1 MDTVRVGIL
10 GCGFWG
16 KNHARV
22 FRDIRAADV
31 VAVCDIQEDR
41 ARSVAQNH
49 KIPSV
54 YTDWKQLIRDKDVEA
69 VTVCTPSVTHYEM
82 TAFAIE
88 QKRHVLV
95 EKPMAMNL
103 DEASRIVEMAR
114 DKESIVMVGF
124 IERFNPAVQTAR
136 NLVVGDEIGR
146 VLLSYSRR
154 IGTWP
159 ERIGDVGVVKD
170 TAIHDIDL
178 SLYFFEEMPESAY
191 ATGGS
196 IKHRLED
203 HIQALLSFTNER
215 SSMIEANWLTPRKK
229 REMHITGAEGVIRLD
244 FLTQE
249 VALERNGTERRPT
262 VAKVEPLKAELEHFV
277 ECADKSANPIVNQID
292 GYRAMMISEA
302 ILDSVKTKEIVTLS
316 KSIVQK

>member
-22 FRDIRAADV
+22 FRDIKAADV
-31 VAVCDIQEDR
+31 VAVCDIQEER
-41 ARSVAQNH
+41 AKSVADNYR
-49 KIPSV
+49 IPRV
-54 YTDWKQLIRDKDVEA
+54 YANWRQLVGDKDVEA
-69 VTVCTPSVTHYEM
+69 VTICTPSVTHYEM
-82 TAFAIE
+82 TTAAIE
-88 QKRHVLV
+88 QEKPVLV
-95 EKPMAMNL
+95 EKPMAMNP
-103 DEASRIVEMAR
+103 DEAIKIVEMAR

-124 IERFNPAVQTAR
+124 IERFNPAVQLAR

-154 IGTWP
+154 IGSWP

-178 SLYFFEEMPESAY
+178 SLYFFEEMPESVY
-191 ATGGS
+191 AAGGS

-203 HIQALLSFTNER
+203 HVQALLSFTNER
-215 SSMIEANWLTPRKK
+215 SSIIEANWLTPRKK
-229 REMHITGAEGVIRLD
+229 REMHITGADGVIRLD

-249 VALERNGTERRPT
+249 VAVERNGSERRLS

-277 ECADKSANPIVNQID
+277 ECADKSTRPIVNEVD
-292 GYRAMMISEA
+292 GYRAMMISDA
-302 ILDSVKTKEIVTLS
+302 ILTSVKTKEIVTLS
-316 KSIVQK
+316 KSVIQK